1 MQSVFSSDQ
10 LVASVFKRYAQKKL
24 TPEFIRNETG
34 FLCDALGIPHVGDP
48 GRKVRAFEAKR
59 AVQKDAEKATYYWY
73 DPNECL
79 DSEFTRLENL
89 YSHPSF
95 DSNVYRVVKFLDALK
110 DKMVKD
116 PLFADKIMAQLKMNV

>member
-24 TPEFIRNETG
+24 TPEFIRNET
-34 FLCDALGIPHVGDP
+34 GDP

-79 DSEFTRLENL
+79 DSEFKRLENL